1 MAPPACQELLGP
13 EDRTGPALLLP
24 ARPGLT
30 ASHHRRQERGDGDA
44 SERSACL
51 QERPFP
57 YLRWRRTLRG
67 DLDWSRMHSRSR
79 WRRVAAEGRP
89 QSSTSQTARAP
100 PSAETGVSPPVPGPG
115 EVTSMRRQDHGS
127 EASPTFL
134 WIAWREGETDHI
146 ECLCRAHRAYVFERH
161 PGSAHGLNR
170 RGERCAMCVR
180 SQPARTG
187 GLPVTGAR
195 PTPSGEPGATAPRGH
210 GPRGSRRRVSPIRH
224 SGPPA
229 PGLRQG

>member
-1 MAPPACQELLGP
+1 V
-13 EDRTGPALLLP
+13 
-24 ARPGLT
+24 
-30 ASHHRRQERGDGDA
+30 

-51 QERPFP
+51 HERPFP

-67 DLDWSRMHSRSR
+67 DLDWSRVHSRSR
-79 WRRVAAEGRP
+79 WARVAAEGRP

-100 PSAETGVSPPVPGPG
+100 PSEETGVSPPVPGPG
-115 EVTSMRRQDHGS
+115 EVTSMRRQDHSS

-134 WIAWREGETDHI
+134 WIAWREGETDRV
-146 ECLCRAHRAYVFERH
+146 ECLCRAHRAHVFELH
-161 PGSAHGLNR
+161 AASAHGLNR
-170 RGERCAMCVR
+170 RGERCSMCIR

-187 GLPVTGAR
+187 GLPGTGAR
-195 PTPSGEPGATAPRGH
+195 PTPSGEPGGVAARGH

-224 SGPPA
+224 SGPPT